1 MNRLFGIFFVLITL
15 LTTGSCTC
23 KYDVISYDVGRY
35 ERFFQEVRS
44 ENKFDGKNFFYYA
57 EEVTRLLIVEEDDCF
72 VAKSTYFI
80 NGEEHTD
87 IYKFSLQYGP
97 LSNLFE
103 YVYEKPIIYQFREN
117 NFIASHGL
125 MVLVESVGIIKLLA
139 EQPTIAPTQKYYKK
153 KYHKEI
159 PLTRE
164 QGVLI
169 FELTFKKV
177 LIGCGLEH
185 MIAEP
190 YRNKSQIDD
199 LKINDGE

>member
-23 KYDVISYDVGRY
+23 KYDVISYDVGIY

-57 EEVTRLLIVEEDDCF
+57 EEVTRLLIVEENDCF
-72 VAKSTYFI
+72 VAKSSYSI
-80 NGEEHTD
+80 GGEKYTD
-87 IYKFSLQYGP
+87 IYKFSLQNGP

-125 MVLVESVGIIKLLA
+125 MALVDSVGNIKLLA
-139 EQPTIAPTQKYYKK
+139 EPPTIAPTQKYYI
-153 KYHKEI
+153 KEI
-159 PLTRE
+159 S
-164 QGVLI
+164 Q
-169 FELTFKKV
+169 
-177 LIGCGLEH
+177 
-185 MIAEP
+185 
-190 YRNKSQIDD
+190 RNSFNERAKSF
-199 LKINDGE
+199 NF